1 MTAINVH
8 CTSNLCKFLFPQ
20 KKKTQAERV
29 STKVSTCY
37 ISIIVWVEWT
47 HTYNSFFLLI
57 SSKRWY
63 WIARHLPQC
72 IPLLRWWRLNRLTWT
87 MILDSLVIEKFLNA
101 KMIIAGNYATMQ
113 LPIESLKNI
122 QTFYLFIPQ
131 FQNMKFIYSSLQR
144 KSCSRCCSYI
154 SIMWLFKTIF
164 RHVCLWHRFL
174 PQSTYRYP
182 SLLKELLCTCII
194 AWAWGLP
201 YALVKRSFTCLFSLL
216 SSPFPPCRNAWY
228 SG

>member
-87 MILDSLVIEKFLNA
+87 MVVDSLVIEKFLNT

-122 QTFYLFIPQ
+122 QAFYLFIPK

-144 KSCSRCCSYI
+144 KSCSRCCSY
-154 SIMWLFKTIF
+154 TF
-164 RHVCLWHRFL
+164 RSSGYSKLSFA
-174 PQSTYRYP
+174 TYVIDTDFFRKVP
-182 SLLKELLCTCII
+182 TGILLC
-194 AWAWGLP
+194 WRSY
-201 YALVKRSFTCLFSLL
+201 YA
-216 SSPFPPCRNAWY
+216 PA
-228 SG
+228 

>member
-1 MTAINVH
+1 MTAINFQ
-8 CTSNLCKFLFPQ
+8 CTSNLCKFLLPQ
-20 KKKTQAERV
+20 KKKLKQKECKRKCRLV
-29 STKVSTCY
+29 RFQSLS
-37 ISIIVWVEWT
+37 VEWT

-87 MILDSLVIEKFLNA
+87 MVVDSLVIEKFLNA

-113 LPIESLKNI
+113 LPIEGLKNI
-122 QTFYLFIPQ
+122 QAFYLFIPK

-144 KSCSRCCSYI
+144 KSCSRCCSY
-154 SIMWLFKTIF
+154 TF
-164 RHVCLWHRFL
+164 RSSGYSKLSFA
-174 PQSTYRYP
+174 TYVIDTDFFRKVP
-182 SLLKELLCTCII
+182 TGILLCWRSLLCTCII

-201 YALVKRSFTCLFSLL
+201 
-216 SSPFPPCRNAWY
+216 
-228 SG
+228 

>member
-1 MTAINVH
+1 MTAINFQ
-8 CTSNLCKFLFPQ
+8 CTSNLCKFLLPQ
-20 KKKTQAERV
+20 KKKLKQKECKRKCRLV
-29 STKVSTCY
+29 RFQSLS
-37 ISIIVWVEWT
+37 VEWT

-87 MILDSLVIEKFLNA
+87 MVVDSLVIEKFLNA

-122 QTFYLFIPQ
+122 QAFYLFIPK

-144 KSCSRCCSYI
+144 KSCSRCCSY
-154 SIMWLFKTIF
+154 TF
-164 RHVCLWHRFL
+164 RSSGYSKLSFA
-174 PQSTYRYP
+174 TYVIDTDFFRKVP
-182 SLLKELLCTCII
+182 TGILLCWRSLLCTCII

-201 YALVKRSFTCLFSLL
+201 
-216 SSPFPPCRNAWY
+216 
-228 SG
+228 

>member
-1 MTAINVH
+1 MTAINFQ
-8 CTSNLCKFLFPQ
+8 CTSNLCKFLLPQ
-20 KKKTQAERV
+20 KKKLKQKECKRKCRLV
-29 STKVSTCY
+29 RFQSLS
-37 ISIIVWVEWT
+37 VEWT

-87 MILDSLVIEKFLNA
+87 MVVDSLVIEKFLNT

-122 QTFYLFIPQ
+122 QAFYLFIPK

-144 KSCSRCCSYI
+144 KSCSRCCSY
-154 SIMWLFKTIF
+154 TF
-164 RHVCLWHRFL
+164 RSSGYSKLSFA
-174 PQSTYRYP
+174 TYVIDTDFFRKVP
-182 SLLKELLCTCII
+182 TGILLCWRSLLCTCII

-201 YALVKRSFTCLFSLL
+201 
-216 SSPFPPCRNAWY
+216 
-228 SG
+228 

>member
-1 MTAINVH
+1 MQVPFA
-8 CTSNLCKFLFPQ
+8 PE
-20 KKKTQAERV
+20 KKTQTERV

-37 ISIIVWVEWT
+37 ISIMVWVEWT

-72 IPLLRWWRLNRLTWT
+72 IPLLRWWRLNLLTWT
-87 MILDSLVIEKFLNA
+87 MIMDSLVIEKFLNA
-101 KMIIAGNYATMQ
+101 KMIIAGNYATMK

-122 QTFYLFIPQ
+122 QAFYLFIPQ
-131 FQNMKFIYSSLQR
+131 FQNMKFMYSSLQR

-154 SIMWLFKTIF
+154 SIMWWFKTIF

-174 PQSTYRYP
+174 PQSTYLYP
-182 SLLKELLCTCII
+182 SFLTCMFRTVTCFDFVLSQLWKAFSVVILQSLISCTCII
-194 AWAWGLP
+194 AWASGLP
-201 YALVKRSFTCLFSLL
+201 
-216 SSPFPPCRNAWY
+216 
-228 SG
+228 